1 MIVLVQ
7 EGIEKLASRE
17 TDIKL
22 SDVFTANVTN
32 EAICQFP
39 TPLKGTCMRLK
50 VIKHPLNTESRVRWS
65 MKKRKTEVS
74 SKL

>member
-22 SDVFTANVTN
+22 SDAFVANVTN

-39 TPLKGTCMRLK
+39 TPLKGTSIRLK
-50 VIKHPLNTESRVRWS
+50 VIKPPLNTEGRVRWS
-65 MKKRKTEVS
+65 KKKLKMKVP